1 MAQAKTRPSSR
12 SSQGARKSQA
22 RTGGSSSKSRTSS
35 KTSKSRSSPKS
46 KSRSTKSRSKPR
58 SSSGKSSSPKSNG
71 TARVDSARRA
81 VESTAKGAGQTAREA
96 GQSVGRVAS
105 KAKVPLMAGGAA
117 LMGAAAGGLAVGA
130 KSRRGK
136 GIAKAIPRRPLVKIP
151 RRPLMKVGTPQIK
164 VKSRDLKHVAKEV
177 GSFGAQVGRV
187 ASELQNAHEESNGKR
202 GGKHRSP
209 VEVVLEGLTAR
220 R

>member
-1 MAQAKTRPSSR
+1 MAQAKTRPSSK
-12 SSQGARKSQA
+12 SSQGSRKSQA

-35 KTSKSRSSPKS
+35 KTSKSRSSPKA
-46 KSRSTKSRSKPR
+46 KSRSKSR
-58 SSSGKSSSPKSNG
+58 GSSSKSSSPKSNG

-81 VESTAKGAGQTAREA
+81 VESTAKGAGQTAKEA
-96 GQSVGRVAS
+96 GQSVGRAAS

-130 KSRRGK
+130 KARRGK
-136 GIAKAIPRRPLVKIP
+136 GIAKAIPRRPLVKVP
-151 RRPLMKVGTPQIK
+151 RRPLMKIGTPQIK

-187 ASELQNAHEESNGKR
+187 ASELQNAHEGSNGKH